1 MNAEAAATRHFA
13 VEPQKGEIVA
23 VVHLAADLVAIDVL
37 VGKIR
42 PQFLHDGEAGVDVG
56 VAGCEGDGEFL
67 SIHGGHF
74 PPVGI
79 RRHSTFL
86 GILYARYHSSRKPP
100 LTPLRWQKGCSS
112 SKLG

>member
-23 VVHLAADLVAIDVL
+23 VVHLAADLVTIDVL
-37 VGKIR
+37 IGKIR

-74 PPVGI
+74 PPFEYPTAFRVVWN
-79 RRHSTFL
+79 TVCQMPQFPQ
-86 GILYARYHSSRKPP
+86 ASSHPA
-100 LTPLRWQKGCSS
+100 S
-112 SKLG
+112 